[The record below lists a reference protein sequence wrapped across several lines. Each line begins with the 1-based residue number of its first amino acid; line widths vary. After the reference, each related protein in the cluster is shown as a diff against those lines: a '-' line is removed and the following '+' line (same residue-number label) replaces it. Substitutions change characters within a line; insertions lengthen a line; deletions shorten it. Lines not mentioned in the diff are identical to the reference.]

1 MRIFI
6 SINPDS
12 EIKEKIYAGQKQFI
26 DFLGDSAINVKWE
39 EINKFHL
46 TMLFIGEVERQK
58 IYEVIK
64 QLEMIQNVA
73 EIEFKGTSAGAF
85 PNLRNP
91 RVLWA
96 GLESKDKKS
105 ELLYSKIIESLEPLG
120 IEQSNKF
127 HPHITLGRVKKPF
140 LLKEIPQIKCDFS
153 FVAYSFN
160 LMQST
165 LTPAGSVFKLIKQ
178 FNL

>member
-73 EIEFKGTSAGAF
+73 EI
-85 PNLRNP
+85 
-91 RVLWA
+91 
-96 GLESKDKKS
+96 
-105 ELLYSKIIESLEPLG
+105 
-120 IEQSNKF
+120 
-127 HPHITLGRVKKPF
+127 
-140 LLKEIPQIKCDFS
+140 
-153 FVAYSFN
+153 
-160 LMQST
+160 
-165 LTPAGSVFKLIKQ
+165 
-178 FNL
+178 